1 MRNTKSHHLFGY
13 CPLAFANM
21 MLEWVLCHS
30 VQDFQESQRLHAQ
43 QPEMCS
49 TAKATNGCGFY
60 HYSPDQKMCSALHH
74 AQEGQS
80 FRPLAVSVF
89 TNSRLLES
97 LRLSNG
103 SAHRRCRD
111 GQKQKPASHGLWA
124 VWQHP
129 CGGQSAHPSGR
140 EGTNPPWRVR
150 RAGRVCSMCRVT
162 APRRGLR
169 LVLFPCLPPPQPRTE
184 HVRSAPSSPPPPARG
199 PPLRAEERWASHRL
213 RGSRA
218 AAPLTWSELRSP
230 APPGPAMELRRSI
243 SASAEAERPM
253 RRYGAVEETE
263 WKAEALGRS
272 EWGARVRLAGAA
284 PSGGGRRAA
293 AVQSSRRRVRRRA
306 HGGGSR

>member
-30 VQDFQESQRLHAQ
+30 VQDFQESERLHAQ

-60 HYSPDQKMCSALHH
+60 HYSPDQKMCSVLHH
-74 AQEGQS
+74 AQGQS

-89 TNSRLLES
+89 TNSRLPES

-111 GQKQKPASHGLWA
+111 GQKQKPASQGLWA
-124 VWQHP
+124 AWQHP

-184 HVRSAPSSPPPPARG
+184 HVHSAPSSPTPPPAG
-199 PPLRAEERWASHRL
+199 PRSAQRSGELRIVSAAVGPQPRWHGVSCAAPRRPARPWSWGGPSRPARRPRDRCGATGQWRRRSGRRRRWGEVSGG
-213 RGSRA
+213 RGS
-218 AAPLTWSELRSP
+218 
-230 APPGPAMELRRSI
+230 G
-243 SASAEAERPM
+243 
-253 RRYGAVEETE
+253 
-263 WKAEALGRS
+263 
-272 EWGARVRLAGAA
+272 
-284 PSGGGRRAA
+284 
-293 AVQSSRRRVRRRA
+293 
-306 HGGGSR
+306 